1 MNEEIENKGASNTN
15 SISSDVEAGQ
25 TQTIDII
32 TPKDIEKNEAKI
44 NETENV
50 KPQNV
55 VTNEKQI
62 NVNVTTNSGKNK
74 KQKKNRNTRSFL
86 LVLIVLLIIVITIG
100 LIYLKIL
107 DIKEKYKIEKPVE
120 SVFDETITRKESD
133 ESKFLVKFGDKY
145 NVNDIKFTMY
155 YDYDGKVTTESEP
168 SNNFKL
174 IRTYYQ
180 IEGLKD
186 KVVQESVN
194 STIKNVAYSINPTT
208 EGKIYINTHING
220 NFANILS
227 IMFSYYE
234 ENSKVP
240 TYKTLNFNLC
250 DGSLIKFED
259 LFINSAPIASLLTD
273 GCMKAKAWKVDL
285 DYDSMTDEEYFARQS
300 ELYNMDNRDFSN
312 AEDYGI
318 EVANLYKQKKNDI
331 EFAVGPKGVV
341 VYNFNPSFLGND
353 HRPIYI
359 SFRDNI
365 VNIAAYKRFLTSSS
379 IYEEDIRPNDV
390 FVFTSILSFY
400 DSFYV
405 NSGNIYINVYCG
417 QTEDKALQQL
427 LKDEINTR
435 VMNELK
441 AKANANPDKKFVITG
456 YAYTT
461 DFRYGNFYNAKDRY
475 KNSYLEFNGVKK
487 EIHIGYNLEIM
498 DNMNDERFG
507 EIMAAVDS
515 LPSASAE
522 AYPINYIVDGYLA
535 DEYKY
540 LNLPKIDF
548 SRISESFYYKEN
560 NDYFISYKDLPS
572 DEDLEKYY
580 FDNELYNIGVDYGS

>member
-227 IMFSYYE
+227 IL
-234 ENSKVP
+234 P
-240 TYKTLNFNLC
+240 
-250 DGSLIKFED
+250 
-259 LFINSAPIASLLTD
+259 LL
-273 GCMKAKAWKVDL
+273 
-285 DYDSMTDEEYFARQS
+285 Y
-300 ELYNMDNRDFSN
+300 
-312 AEDYGI
+312 
-318 EVANLYKQKKNDI
+318 
-331 EFAVGPKGVV
+331 P
-341 VYNFNPSFLGND
+341 
-353 HRPIYI
+353 
-359 SFRDNI
+359 
-365 VNIAAYKRFLTSSS
+365 
-379 IYEEDIRPNDV
+379 
-390 FVFTSILSFY
+390 LS
-400 DSFYV
+400 
-405 NSGNIYINVYCG
+405 CHC
-417 QTEDKALQQL
+417 
-427 LKDEINTR
+427 
-435 VMNELK
+435 LK
-441 AKANANPDKKFVITG
+441 A
-456 YAYTT
+456 YAW
-461 DFRYGNFYNAKDRY
+461 NK
-475 KNSYLEFNGVKK
+475 
-487 EIHIGYNLEIM
+487 
-498 DNMNDERFG
+498 
-507 EIMAAVDS
+507 
-515 LPSASAE
+515 
-522 AYPINYIVDGYLA
+522 
-535 DEYKY
+535 
-540 LNLPKIDF
+540 
-548 SRISESFYYKEN
+548 
-560 NDYFISYKDLPS
+560 
-572 DEDLEKYY
+572 
-580 FDNELYNIGVDYGS
+580 